1 MSKSLS
7 KHRSRHEQSQLDQG
21 LEFSFPASDPVSLT
35 NPSTGVKAHTAGPKR
50 RKSDPVLEDARE
62 LLDLEYRPVRR

>member
-1 MSKSLS
+1 
-7 KHRSRHEQSQLDQG
+7 